1 MAKQAL
7 IEHRPWLMASITAA
21 CAYYFLADNPLGE
34 IWLILLKGA
43 AVGLLALYAV
53 RRIGT
58 GLDGAI
64 FVLVLALA
72 AAGDMV
78 IELDFNAGGALFLA
92 SHLVAILFY
101 WRQRRAN
108 RTPSQQ
114 LLAVALLIGTP
125 VVSYIVSLRGDIAL
139 YSAALGAMAAAAW
152 LSRFPRYRVG
162 AGAVLFI
169 VSDWLI
175 FARFGPFNLA
185 PLPELLI
192 WPLYYAGQ
200 LMIATGVVQTLRWAD
215 GRGERPVR

>member
-139 YSAALGAMAAAAW
+139 YSAALGAMAAAAG